1 MADGQEQQGQI
12 PVDPAVQIFAN
23 LTQELTN
30 VSQALT
36 AQGISNIVLKFDG
49 NPKNYMEWIK
59 SIEKYAILVNLP
71 EARKKLIA
79 NQSSGGAVSG
89 FIQRYM
95 AANPNNTWEQLKEQ
109 LAVRF
114 SDVTDAQMALSLL
127 RRVRQQQDETIQD
140 FSEIIVSLAE
150 EAYANQGG
158 DTVER
163 QLIEI
168 FADGLINDQ
177 LKIKIL
183 REQPNTLQGAVATA
197 TNEQNLRARVQM
209 SHQSSSTATPMEVDH
224 SRGQHYKFNRF
235 KKVNSIQ
242 SNRPPIRCWTCGKIG
257 HLSRGCRDKQ
267 RHRDHQWVTDKG
279 GLVIAIQIIRKTRT
293 LFV

>member
-1 MADGQEQQGQI
+1 MADGQGQQGQI
-12 PVDPAVQIFAN
+12 PVDPAVQVFAN

-30 VSQALT
+30 FSQALT

-49 NPKNYMEWIK
+49 NPKNYKEWIK
-59 SIEKYAILVNLP
+59 SIEKYAILVHLP

-79 NQSSGGAVSG
+79 YQSSGGAVSG

-127 RRVRQQQDETIQD
+127 RRVRQKQGETIQN
-140 FSEIIVSLAE
+140 FSERILSLAE
-150 EAYANQGG
+150 EAYANQG
-158 DTVER
+158 DDAVER
-163 QLIEI
+163 QLIDI
-168 FADGLINDQ
+168 VADGLINDQ
-177 LKIKIL
+177 LKVKIL

-197 TNEQNLRARVQM
+197 TNERNLRARVQM
-209 SHQSSSTATPMEVDH
+209 SHEGTSAATPMEVDH

-235 KKVNSIQ
+235 KKS
-242 SNRPPIRCWTCGKIG
+242 
-257 HLSRGCRDKQ
+257 
-267 RHRDHQWVTDKG
+267 
-279 GLVIAIQIIRKTRT
+279 
-293 LFV
+293 